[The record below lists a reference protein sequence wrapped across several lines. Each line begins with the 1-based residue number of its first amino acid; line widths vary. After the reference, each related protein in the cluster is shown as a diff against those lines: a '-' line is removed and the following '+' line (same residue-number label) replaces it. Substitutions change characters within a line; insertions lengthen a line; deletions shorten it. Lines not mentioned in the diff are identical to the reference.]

1 MANAGLDSFGP
12 TQTSGRR
19 PLDVLLRAATHLCG
33 ISIRMT
39 CELETLQRKRK
50 QRIEKLEREIS
61 LVQAQC
67 DVFERDDIDK
77 DKVAIL
83 RRCIAG
89 MQEALRLLKT
99 VYENNMPEM

>member
-1 MANAGLDSFGP
+1 
-12 TQTSGRR
+12 
-19 PLDVLLRAATHLCG
+19 
-33 ISIRMT
+33 MT
-39 CELETLQRKRK
+39 YELETLQRKRK

-67 DVFERDDIDK
+67 DVFELDEIDR

-89 MQEALRLLKT
+89 MQEALSLLKT
-99 VYENNMPEM
+99 VYEKNIPEM